1 MQLNGLG
8 LYQSN
13 ILANPWSNSANAA
26 RANFKP
32 ASYQKAVSAQAGA
45 LSSSKGVAPVVGRA
59 VASTGRPIKVDGAGD
74 EVSVSPT
81 SSTRAEVSR
90 ANLHAQ
96 TAQAAV
102 TTANA
107 VNDSLRKTEI
117 VLGGMGKIVSTLT
130 NPGNLTSSHR
140 RELSSQFGQLADFL
154 DKIAA
159 EESFAGHRTLD
170 GKFRATFSVAG
181 ESKVTIDATLP
192 NGKGFTTEGLGLKG
206 FSGFLAANGTHLNP
220 IQGKAM
226 GKGIDI
232 ARNAVSQ
239 VRSDLTQAAESAVE
253 AMTHSSP
260 LMSPEVQGKPETAAH
275 LAAQAKDSIL
285 NSARAAYRAQA
296 NTATSSALRLLS

>member
-13 ILANPWSNSANAA
+13 TLANPWSNTVAT
-26 RANFKP
+26 RPNFKP
-32 ASYQKAVSAQAGA
+32 TTYQKPASAQAGA
-45 LSSSKGVAPVVGRA
+45 LSSSKGVAPLVGRT
-59 VASTGRPIKVDGAGD
+59 VASTGRPIKIDGAGD

-107 VNDSLRKTEI
+107 VNDSLSKTEL
-117 VLGGMGKIVSTLT
+117 VLGGMGQIVSTLN
-130 NPGNLTSSHR
+130 NPGSLSASHR
-140 RELSSQFGQLADFL
+140 RELAGQFGKLADFL
-154 DKIAA
+154 DKIAT
-159 EESFAGHRTLD
+159 EESFAGHQTLD

-181 ESKVTIDATLP
+181 ETKVTIDATLP

-206 FSGFLAANGTHLNP
+206 FAGFLAAHGAHLNP
-220 IQGKAM
+220 IQGEAI
-226 GKGIDI
+226 GKGVDI
-232 ARNAVSQ
+232 ARSAVSQ
-239 VRSDLTQAAESAVE
+239 VRTGLTQAAESAVE

-285 NSARAAYRAQA
+285 NSARVAYRAQA
-296 NTATSSALRLLS
+296 NTAASSALRLLS

>member
-13 ILANPWSNSANAA
+13 TLANPWSNAAA

-32 ASYQKAVSAQAGA
+32 ASYQKAVSTQAGA
-45 LSSSKGVAPVVGRA
+45 LSSSKSVAPVVGRT
-59 VASTGRPIKVDGAGD
+59 VASTGRPVKVDGAGD

-90 ANLHAQ
+90 ANLNAQ
-96 TAQAAV
+96 TGQAAV

-107 VNDSLRKTEI
+107 VNDSLSKTEL
-117 VLGGMGKIVSTLT
+117 VLGGMGQIVSTLT
-130 NPGNLTSSHR
+130 NPGNLSTSHR
-140 RELSSQFGQLADFL
+140 RELSGQFGKLADFL
-154 DKIAA
+154 DKIAT
-159 EESFAGHRTLD
+159 EESFAGHQTLD
-170 GKFRATFSVAG
+170 GKFRATFAVAG
-181 ESKVTIDATLP
+181 ETKVTIDATLP

-206 FSGFLAANGTHLNP
+206 FAGFLAAHGAHLNP

-239 VRSDLTQAAESAVE
+239 VRADLTQAAESAVE
-253 AMTHSSP
+253 AMTQSSP
-260 LMSPEVQGKPETAAH
+260 LMSPKVQGSPETAAH
-275 LAAQAKDSIL
+275 LAAQARDSIL
-285 NSARAAYRAQA
+285 NSARAAYRAQS
-296 NTATSSALRLLS
+296 NTAVSSALRLLS